1 MKIKTRLALSVAI
14 FVIALL
20 IIIGSVI
27 VTNQQVDR
35 LNKQEELAKTIE
47 IEANELSYL
56 SSDYILYRE
65 SQQAERWESKYS
77 VLASDLSAL
86 AVDTPE
92 QKVLVDNLMENQQRL
107 RHVFDDINS
116 GIIGSQQGNPATDL
130 AVVQVSWSRLAV
142 QTQGIV
148 FDAGRLSH

>member
-65 SQQAERWESKYS
+65 SQQAERW
-77 VLASDLSAL
+77 
-86 AVDTPE
+86 
-92 QKVLVDNLMENQQRL
+92 
-107 RHVFDDINS
+107 
-116 GIIGSQQGNPATDL
+116 
-130 AVVQVSWSRLAV
+130 
-142 QTQGIV
+142 
-148 FDAGRLSH
+148 